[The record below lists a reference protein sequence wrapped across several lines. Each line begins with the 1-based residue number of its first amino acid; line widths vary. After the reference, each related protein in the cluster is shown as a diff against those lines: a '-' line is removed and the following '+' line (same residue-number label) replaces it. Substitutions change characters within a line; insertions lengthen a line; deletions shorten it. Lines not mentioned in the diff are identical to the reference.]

1 MAATLPSYL
10 SIGGLIL
17 TGQEASGVSWV
28 MQDFTGWGAVGG
40 TLAAQQKVRAAG
52 AWAGTS
58 YETARTLTFAG
69 TTYAPTAQLAQD
81 AIDRLNA
88 AVTLASTSLAVTESG
103 FTRTMNVRRDGQIIV
118 AWISALAFTWSVQ
131 VLALDFRKFAAPV
144 SGSTFLPSSTGGM
157 TWPETWPETWTATT
171 VSGQVSLTNPG
182 NTTGSVILRI
192 DGPATGPSISHV
204 GTAAPITF
212 SSSLILGVGE
222 WLTINM
228 DAHQVLANDQSN
240 RAQYITSA
248 GWSGFDPGI
257 NTWSLAAA
265 VFNAGTKL
273 TVTATGAW
281 Q

>member
-10 SIGGLIL
+10 TIGGLVL

-28 MQDFTGWGAVGG
+28 TQSFTGWGAVGG
-40 TLAAQQKVRAAG
+40 TLSPQQKVRAPG
-52 AWAGTS
+52 AWAGVS

-69 TTYAPTAQLAQD
+69 TTYAPTAALAAD

-88 AVTLASTSLAVTESG
+88 AITLASTPLSVVESG
-103 FTRTMNVRRDGQIIV
+103 FTRFVNVQRDGQVIIT
-118 AWISALAFTWSVQ
+118 WITALAFTWSVQ
-131 VLALDFRKFAAPV
+131 VVAIDPRKFAAPV
-144 SGSTFLPSSTGGM
+144 SGSTFLPSSSGGM

-182 NTTGSVILRI
+182 NTTGTVILRI
-192 DGPATGPSISHV
+192 DGPATGPSITHA
-204 GTAAPITF
+204 GTAAAITF
-212 SSSLILGVGE
+212 SSSLVLGAGE

-228 DAHQVLANDQSN
+228 DTHQVLANDQSN

-248 GWSGFDPGI
+248 GWSGFDPGV
-257 NTWSLAAA
+257 NVWSLAAA